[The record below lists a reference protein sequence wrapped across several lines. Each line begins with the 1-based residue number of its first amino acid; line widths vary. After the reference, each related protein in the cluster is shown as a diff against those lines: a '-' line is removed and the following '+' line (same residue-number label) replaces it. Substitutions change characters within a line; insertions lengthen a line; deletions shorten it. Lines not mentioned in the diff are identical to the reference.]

1 MIANLIAVF
10 CLTLLCVSQA
20 TSFTFSSIAGKR
32 GELKMIAKV
41 PKNLAE
47 DYASSAS
54 MKNRGSTVLRAGS
67 FDDIKASEDTGV
79 GSGAFNRYNALL
91 DKYPL
96 ATKMTTSS
104 VLGGLSDVLVQIMSH
119 KAVDQPFKL
128 DLQRVAVFTAVCG
141 LYFAP
146 VVDAW
151 FTFLAKIPFP
161 SQLSENGKV
170 LAMLVVDQ
178 TVGAALVTGGFFY
191 AFEMV

>member
-1 MIANLIAVF
+1 
-10 CLTLLCVSQA
+10 
-20 TSFTFSSIAGKR
+20 
-32 GELKMIAKV
+32 MIAKV
-41 PKNLAE
+41 PKDLAE
-47 DYASSAS
+47 DYASTAS
-54 MKNRGSTVLRAGS
+54 MKNRGSTVLGAGS

-79 GSGAFNRYNALL
+79 VSGAFNRYNALL

-96 ATKMTTSS
+96 ATKITTSS
-104 VLGGLSDVLVQIMSH
+104 VLGGLSDVLVQTMSH
-119 KAVDQPFKL
+119 KAIDQPFKL

-161 SQLSENGKV
+161 TQLSENGKV

-191 AFEMV
+191 AFEMVCTKPFHLSIHTFF